1 VVSCVV
7 IAAAI
12 LVVVVVVVFVVRSLD
27 RCVLAMG
34 PSAVRVL
41 LMLIAEE
48 TSILG

>member
-1 VVSCVV
+1 VV

-12 LVVVVVVVFVVRSLD
+12 LVVVVVFVVRSLD